1 MYLQEFDKNTKKIEM
16 KLHMGLWEL
25 GMEHCGGL

>member
-1 MYLQEFDKNTKKIEM
+1 MYLQEFDKKTKIEM
-16 KLHMGLWEL
+16 KLRMGLWEL